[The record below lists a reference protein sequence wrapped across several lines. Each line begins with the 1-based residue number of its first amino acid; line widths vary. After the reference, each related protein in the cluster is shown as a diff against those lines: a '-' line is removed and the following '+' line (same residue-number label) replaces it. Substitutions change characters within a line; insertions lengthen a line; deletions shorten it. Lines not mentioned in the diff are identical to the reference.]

1 MDPGPRTGQ
10 EGQARRGKAPRG
22 DRVPNATSSV
32 IGFFQL
38 TYGLLEQAPGATSS
52 CYILANVTVAIAVNG
67 RCRCYSS
74 PSLPPSLALA
84 LALSMLS
91 VNANLSPLLSLVQA
105 PTGTTTAVDGGVALV
120 WTVRGTSGQTL
131 D

>member
-38 TYGLLEQAPGATSS
+38 TYSLLEQAPGATSS

-91 VNANLSPLLSLVQA
+91 VNANLSPLLSLA
-105 PTGTTTAVDGGVALV
+105 PPRRLTAAL
-120 WTVRGTSGQTL
+120 RSSGR
-131 D
+131 